1 MTVYV
6 VLVHW
11 LGYFCEHTWS
21 VSIWC
26 NKFVTVQ
33 ILRFPQQCSRGFW
46 SFGMSHCIV
55 ACLQNISIQLRPWM
69 LESGDMLV
77 GTVQK
82 HLASDTASHLKRLE
96 FLSNCLSSFVCI
108 TFVPDSPTS
117 LLGCGCSGRL
127 PGKVALEIGPV
138 WSGSIF
144 SEQFLVAMH
153 LHSLKFPWKDKA
165 GVLLL
170 QLLRE
175 AR

>member
-1 MTVYV
+1 
-6 VLVHW
+6 
-11 LGYFCEHTWS
+11 
-21 VSIWC
+21 
-26 NKFVTVQ
+26 
-33 ILRFPQQCSRGFW
+33 
-46 SFGMSHCIV
+46 
-55 ACLQNISIQLRPWM
+55 M